1 VHRLVAAGV
10 VAVFFL
16 IVLRGKGFAQNSAT
30 PITDC
35 EDITQPGNYV
45 LTNDLVLY
53 AGDGYGFGGDCLVIS
68 SSQVN
73 IDLGGWAITAA
84 CPPYPY
90 CPGAEAPV
98 GGTAIHVMK
107 GGDHVSIA
115 NGGAGSDEGFYYGI
129 VGEPDHISASNIT
142 VIATMGHKSNR
153 C

>member
-1 VHRLVAAGV
+1 MVRIAATGV
-10 VAVFFL
+10 VLFLL
-16 IVLRGKGFAQNSAT
+16 IVLSGKGFAQNSRT

-35 EDITQPGNYV
+35 EDITQPGNYL

-115 NGGAGSDEGFYYGI
+115 NGGVGSDEGFYYGI